1 MGTLE
6 NRMSKPLARWSPALL
21 FAALLSLPG
30 CHYYAD
36 PVYDNGYRYSISVT
50 AVAVYDTAYSGTEVP
65 LFSDYDLD
73 NVEVYI
79 TDQDWTVISAPVSAV
94 FALDDYGRDATLL
107 PVTPGTYV
115 VMYRTWYYT
124 NYDYYDYYCYCYN
137 SSGYRESYVTVTVFP
152 APST

>member
-1 MGTLE
+1 
-6 NRMSKPLARWSPALL
+6 MSSSLARWSPALL
-21 FAALLSLPG
+21 FAALLALPG

-36 PVYDNGYRYSISVT
+36 SGYDNGYSYSISVT
-50 AVAVYDTAYSGTEVP
+50 AVANYDLVYSGTPVS

-79 TDQDWTVISAPVSAV
+79 TDQDWTVISAPEAAE
-94 FALDDYGRDATLL
+94 FYFDDYGRDATLE

-115 VMYRTWYYT
+115 VLYRTWYYT

-137 SSGYRESYVTVTVFP
+137 SSGYRESYVTIVVQ
-152 APST
+152 APSA